1 MLRRLPIGLRRADH
15 PDGAL
20 EPLRENGRP
29 QVIISHMSG
38 QQNSTV
44 GGRELIEKLP
54 ALHFIGELGL
64 RQFVIRGI
72 GNRPGKVVKCEP
84 GPAEIKQGAGP
95 GRTTR
100 RLLRMARRAGAA
112 RKKKRIV
119 QKKIMT
125 GRR

>member
-1 MLRRLPIGLRRADH
+1 
-15 PDGAL
+15 
-20 EPLRENGRP
+20 
-29 QVIISHMSG
+29 MSG

-44 GGRELIEKLP
+44 GGCELIEKLP

-95 GRTTR
+95 RPHDAQVAQDGASR
-100 RLLRMARRAGAA
+100 RGGEEEKEDRPEEDHDWAEVERDVRQAKIEIAPPDDAA
-112 RKKKRIV
+112 HCETMKPAA
-119 QKKIMT
+119 KI
-125 GRR
+125 GHK